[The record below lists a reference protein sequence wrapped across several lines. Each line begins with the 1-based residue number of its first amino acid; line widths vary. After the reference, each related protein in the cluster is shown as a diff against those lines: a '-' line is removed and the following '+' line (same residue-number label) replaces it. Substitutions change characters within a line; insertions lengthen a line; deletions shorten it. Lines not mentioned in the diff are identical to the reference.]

1 MGYKA
6 ISPSAFH
13 LRTSHIKSPHANS
26 TEINGI
32 CEPDLPKALLKAST
46 LPVYAPGMR
55 DQFLALLG
63 KFNTAAKIKQQQ
75 DEKGR
80 GGGKRRRRR
89 KRKRTNKGRKTN
101 LMFL

>member
-6 ISPSAFH
+6 ISSSRFH

-26 TEINGI
+26 TEINAV
-32 CEPDLPKALLKAST
+32 CEPGLPKTLLKAST
-46 LPVYAPGMR
+46 EPVYAPGMR

-80 GGGKRRRRR
+80 GGEEEEEEEEE
-89 KRKRTNKGRKTN
+89 NK
-101 LMFL
+101 